1 MNSAFSSYSN
11 SLRVLTFRHPR
22 DERRQLERW
31 YSADSVANAS
41 LMARV
46 ADELA
51 VTVTVTVAVVLSIVS
66 AVEAIEAGFDTENS
80 GAFA

>member
-1 MNSAFSSYSN
+1 
-11 SLRVLTFRHPR
+11 
-22 DERRQLERW
+22 
-31 YSADSVANAS
+31 
-41 LMARV
+41 MARV

-80 GAFA
+80 GALA